1 MKALTFQ
8 GKENIVYQQVA
19 DPSVLAAT
27 DAIVKVKIAGVCG
40 SDLHVYHCRETGL
53 DNGTVMGH
61 EFVGEIVEI
70 GRDVK
75 CFRRG
80 DLVFSP
86 FTTSC
91 GVCFY
96 CKIGLT
102 CRCEKGSFYGWVE
115 KGAGLHGGQAEYVR
129 VPLADTTLLPLSND
143 LSLEQGLLL
152 GDIFSTGYFC
162 ADMAGIQ
169 AKGTYVVIG
178 CGPVG
183 LMAIVGAKDL
193 GAEHIYAIDTIPE
206 RLEKAKSF
214 GAIPLNP
221 LSKGVLSGSMDVVE
235 KIKSVTNGRGA
246 DAVLEVVGS
255 PSASRLAVD
264 LVRPGGTISTVGV
277 HTTEHFSFSPVE
289 AYNKNLTYKVG
300 RCPARFY
307 AEKLIREGIVQ
318 RYDIESVISHRFD
331 LADGAAAY
339 RIFDKKEDNCLKA
352 VLIT

>member
-1 MKALTFQ
+1 MHALTFQ

-19 DPSVLAAT
+19 DPSVRTAT
-27 DAIVKVKIAGVCG
+27 DVIVKVKIAGVCG

-61 EFVGEIVEI
+61 EFVGEVVET

-75 CFRRG
+75 NFRRG

-115 KGAGLHGGQAEYVR
+115 RGAGLHGGQAEYVR

-143 LSLEQGLLL
+143 LSLEQGLML
-152 GDIFSTGYFC
+152 GDVFSTGYFC
-162 ADMAGIQ
+162 ADMAGIKP
-169 AKGTYVVIG
+169 KGTYVVIG

-183 LMAIVGAKDL
+183 LMAVIGAKDL
-193 GAEHIYAIDTIPE
+193 GAEHLSAIDTVPE
-206 RLEKAKSF
+206 RLAKAQSF

-221 LSKGVLSGSMDVVE
+221 LSINVIE

-277 HTTEHFSFSPVE
+277 HTTPQFSFSPVE

-307 AEKLIREGIVQ
+307 AEKLIREGVVQ
-318 RYDIESVISHRFD
+318 RYDIASVISHRFN

-339 RIFDKKEDNCLKA
+339 RVFDKKEDNCLKA
-352 VLIT
+352 ILLND

>member
-1 MKALTFQ
+1 MHALTFQ

-19 DPSVLAAT
+19 DPSVRMAT
-27 DAIVKVKIAGVCG
+27 DVIVKVKIAGVCG

-61 EFVGEIVEI
+61 EFVGEVVET

-75 CFRRG
+75 NFRRG

-115 KGAGLHGGQAEYVR
+115 RGAGLHGGQAEYVR

-143 LSLEQGLLL
+143 LSLEQGLML
-152 GDIFSTGYFC
+152 GDVFSTGYFC
-162 ADMAGIQ
+162 ADMAGIKP
-169 AKGTYVVIG
+169 KGTYVVIG

-183 LMAIVGAKDL
+183 LMAVIGAKDL
-193 GAEHIYAIDTIPE
+193 GAEHLYAIDTVPE
-206 RLEKAKSF
+206 RLAKAQSF

-221 LSKGVLSGSMDVVE
+221 LSINVIE

-255 PSASRLAVD
+255 PSASRLAID

-277 HTTEHFSFSPVE
+277 HTTPRFSFSPVE
-289 AYNKNLTYKVG
+289 AYDKNLTYKVG

-318 RYDIESVISHRFD
+318 RYDIASVISHRFN

-339 RIFDKKEDNCLKA
+339 RVFDKKEDNCLKA
-352 VLIT
+352 VLLND